1 MNCYCFVTCFS
12 TTRLSKL
19 IIDPATVKMAH
30 LGLPLSLN
38 TMLIGLFFIPV
49 VSLPGDDGFSFM
61 RKSASD
67 FLIFGIS
74 ASVGE
79 MHSSILVSV
88 QVLRASNPDCFLRL

>member
-1 MNCYCFVTCFS
+1 MNCYCFVPCFS
-12 TTRLSKL
+12 TMRSSKL
-19 IIDPATVKMAH
+19 ILDTAAVKMAH
-30 LGLPLSLN
+30 LGLPLSVN

-49 VSLPGDDGFSFM
+49 ISSPGDDGFSFM
-61 RKSASD
+61 HKSASD

-79 MHSSILVSV
+79 MRSSILVSM